1 VNQTELTHAKG
12 VSAAPSLIF
21 RLIYRSHS
29 KIPPER
35 LDEELGNI
43 LRVAR
48 ANNTAQSI
56 TGALLVYDNWFA
68 QTLEGEESAVRKLF
82 AHIAADKRHDSVEL
96 REEATVGVRV
106 FSRWAM
112 ALVGEHGEPD
122 IPLAATAAGT
132 TPAQARHTTPEQ
144 ELILAVMR
152 DATRGYGRGS

>member
-1 VNQTELTHAKG
+1 MNQTELAHAKG
-12 VSAAPSLIF
+12 VSATPGLIF
-21 RLIYRSHS
+21 RLIYRSRS
-29 KIPPER
+29 KIAVEH
-35 LDEELGNI
+35 LDAELGNI

-48 ANNTAQSI
+48 TNNAAQGI

-68 QTLEGEESAVRKLF
+68 QTLEGEEGAVRKLY

-96 REEATVGVRV
+96 REEGAVGVRV

-122 IPLAATAAGT
+122 IPLAATTAGT
-132 TPAQARHTTPEQ
+132 TPAQARHTTSEQ
-144 ELILAVMR
+144 DVILNVMR

>member
-1 VNQTELTHAKG
+1 MNQTELAPAKG
-12 VSAAPSLIF
+12 LSAAPSLIF

-29 KIPPER
+29 KIPPAQ
-35 LDEELGNI
+35 LDAELGNI

-48 ANNTAQSI
+48 TNNAAQGI

-68 QTLEGEESAVRKLF
+68 QTLEGEEDAVRKLY

-96 REEATVGVRV
+96 REEGTVGVRV

-132 TPAQARHTTPEQ
+132 TVAQARHTTPEQ
-144 ELILAVMR
+144 DVILSVMR

>member
-1 VNQTELTHAKG
+1 MNQTEVAHAKSP
-12 VSAAPSLIF
+12 SAVPNLIF

-29 KIPPER
+29 KIPAAG
-35 LDEELGNI
+35 LNAELGNI

-48 ANNTAQSI
+48 ANNSAQGI
-56 TGALLVYDNWFA
+56 TGALLIYDDWFA

-82 AHIAADKRHDSVEL
+82 ARIEADKRHGSVEL
-96 REEATVGVRV
+96 REEGTVGVRV

-122 IPLAATAAGT
+122 IPLAATAGGT
-132 TPAQARHTTPEQ
+132 APAQPRHTTPEQ
-144 ELILAVMR
+144 DLVLSVMR